1 MANIEAIKNR
11 EIRGCIL
18 RALAKTQFRAISN
31 RSLALAL
38 VSVTT
43 DIYPHLC
50 YLADKG
56 YVTVV
61 GVEED
66 EITGVDSLI
75 NLTAKGV
82 DLIEE
87 SIPADPGIAL

>member
-43 DIYPHLC
+43 DI
-50 YLADKG
+50 
-56 YVTVV
+56 
-61 GVEED
+61 
-66 EITGVDSLI
+66 
-75 NLTAKGV
+75 
-82 DLIEE
+82 
-87 SIPADPGIAL
+87 